1 MKQNIKKWGGS
12 RFLHGTV
19 NTKDN
24 IKNGCSHRDTHWSWT
39 LHFKTWTA
47 VSWQPCWFVKPEVSL
62 NRWNRLVVNGC
73 VLILHF
79 SSVVHSKCSKFHPL
93 NHTHTHSARFCLV
106 VCLFFYT
113 YALFN
118 ICTYTLIHWGQLGI
132 QCLDQG
138 YFDLQTGGVKD
149 WATNLLV
156 GSRHSLPQPQPYIE
170 LIYLKLKFFGTAI
183 GVLSRFVPLF
193 WLPLETLLLCKFTS
207 VQFTAWTLKVITPCE
222 HLSSLWWLFQKDVKF
237 HWMKFLEIKIFL

>member
-1 MKQNIKKWGGS
+1 MDAYSYCI
-12 RFLHGTV
+12 
-19 NTKDN
+19 
-24 IKNGCSHRDTHWSWT
+24 
-39 LHFKTWTA
+39 
-47 VSWQPCWFVKPEVSL
+47 SL
-62 NRWNRLVVNGC
+62 QLSTQSAASFIHLIT
-73 VLILHF
+73 LILIQHVF
-79 SSVVHSKCSKFHPL
+79 VW
-93 NHTHTHSARFCLV
+93 
-106 VCLFFYT
+106 LFFYT

>member
-1 MKQNIKKWGGS
+1 MDAYSYCI
-12 RFLHGTV
+12 
-19 NTKDN
+19 
-24 IKNGCSHRDTHWSWT
+24 
-39 LHFKTWTA
+39 
-47 VSWQPCWFVKPEVSL
+47 SL
-62 NRWNRLVVNGC
+62 QLSTQSAASFIHLIT
-73 VLILHF
+73 LILIQHAF
-79 SSVVHSKCSKFHPL
+79 VWLF
-93 NHTHTHSARFCLV
+93 FF
-106 VCLFFYT
+106 FFYT

-118 ICTYTLIHWGQLGI
+118 ICTYTLIHWGQLGT